1 MNLIIDSIMGS
12 GKTTWAI
19 RYMNRC
25 PQRKFIFATPF
36 LEEDKRIRENCS
48 GLHFVSPD
56 GKFSKLS
63 DLKRLIAE
71 GKNVATTHSL
81 LDSWIPSPSDIENLH
96 RWNYTLILDEVIEV
110 ITPVQAL
117 NKDDY
122 RLLMEQMIS
131 VDPQT
136 KQVRWIAE
144 TCPQRYQDIKK
155 LATAGR
161 LYLCRGCQ
169 LLNLMPVKLLKVMPN
184 IIIMTFLFEA
194 SHLYLYMR
202 LHSLR
207 WYIAHIRNGRLVRG
221 LKILH
226 RRKVKFAH
234 CCPSMKVSTIRPAM
248 TITRYQRLF
257 GPTPGSVW
265 SVMEY

>member
-1 MNLIIDSIMGS
+1 MKHLFYGGVHPKYNKEMSV
-12 GKTTWAI
+12 
-19 RYMNRC
+19 N
-25 PQRKFIFATPF
+25 
-36 LEEDKRIRENCS
+36 
-48 GLHFVSPD
+48 D
-56 GKFSKLS
+56 GT
-63 DLKRLIAE
+63 LIAIAPKTVVIPMLQHIGEACTPLVKAGDRVLRGQKIGDGE
-71 GKNVATTHSL
+71 GLCVPVHASVSGTVLAVETRPHPKGGEVLSVV
-81 LDSWIPSPSDIENLH
+81 IENDF
-96 RWNYTLILDEVIEV
+96 LDEAIEV
-110 ITPVQAL
+110 VTAVQSL

-122 RLLMEQMIS
+122 RLLIEQMIS

-207 WYIAHIRNGRLVRG
+207 WYIAHIAARL
-221 LKILH
+221 
-226 RRKVKFAH
+226 
-234 CCPSMKVSTIRPAM
+234 PSPQSLPVSVNSSSREAK
-248 TITRYQRLF
+248 
-257 GPTPGSVW
+257 SA
-265 SVMEY
+265 SSKKHS